1 MKCCSFPLP
10 NAQTR
15 IEGFN
20 VSDWNEQLREMR
32 EEYDSTPLRK
42 SDLKECPIEQFS
54 LWLKDASDAGV
65 PDSNACS
72 LATVD
77 EESRPVDRAILLK
90 GMEGGRF
97 VFYTNFN
104 SRKAT
109 QLINS
114 SSASMHFPWFALQ
127 RQVMITGKVA
137 KFEESKT
144 EEYFRSRPYFS
155 KLGAWASMQSEPLDS
170 RETLEKAFIEAREK
184 YGDDPPRPP
193 YWGGLALKPETVEFW
208 QGGPHR
214 LHDRFLFER
223 VEPNGWSVRRLY
235 P

>member
-1 MKCCSFPLP
+1 M
-10 NAQTR
+10 N
-15 IEGFN
+15 
-20 VSDWNEQLREMR
+20 DWNDQLGEMR
-32 EEYDSTPLRK
+32 EEYDSTPLHK
-42 SDLKECPIEQFS
+42 SDFKECPIEQFS

-77 EESRPVDRAILLK
+77 EESRPVARAVLLK
-90 GMEGGRF
+90 GIQDGGF

-104 SRKAT
+104 SRKAV

-114 SSASMHFPWFALQ
+114 PVASMHFPWFAIQ
-127 RQVMITGKVA
+127 RQVMIVGKVV
-137 KFEESKT
+137 KFEESKS
-144 EEYFRSRPYFS
+144 EEYFRSRPLFS
-155 KLGAWASMQSEPLDS
+155 KLGAWASKQSEPLDS

-193 YWGGLALKPETVEFW
+193 HWGGFSLQPEKIEFW

-223 VEPNGWSVRRLY
+223 DEPLEWNLRRFY

>member
-1 MKCCSFPLP
+1 M
-10 NAQTR
+10 T
-15 IEGFN
+15 
-20 VSDWNEQLREMR
+20 DWNEQLREMR

-42 SDLKECPIEQFS
+42 SDLKECPLEQFS
-54 LWLKDASDAGV
+54 IWLQEASDAGI

-72 LATVD
+72 LATLD
-77 EESRPVDRAILLK
+77 KESKPVARAVLLK
-90 GMEGGRF
+90 GMEDGRF

-109 QLINS
+109 QLLDS
-114 SSASMHFPWFALQ
+114 PWASMHFPWFASQ
-127 RQVMITGKVA
+127 RQVMITGRVE

-144 EEYFRSRPYFS
+144 DEYFRSRPYFS
-155 KLGAWASMQSEPLDS
+155 KLGAWASKQSEPLDS

-184 YGDDPPRPP
+184 FGDDPPRPP
-193 YWGGLALKPETVEFW
+193 HWGGFALNPDSIEFW

-223 VEPNGWSVRRLY
+223 TEAGGWNLRRLY

>member
-77 EESRPVDRAILLK
+77 EESRPVARAILLK

-193 YWGGLALKPETVEFW
+193 HWGGFALQPDTIEFW

-223 VEPNGWSVRRLY
+223 DEIGDWNVRRLY

>member
-1 MKCCSFPLP
+1 MTDL
-10 NAQTR
+10 
-15 IEGFN
+15 
-20 VSDWNEQLREMR
+20 NEQLREMR

-42 SDLKECPIEQFS
+42 ADLKECPLAQFS
-54 LWLKDASDAGV
+54 LWLKEAKEAGI

-72 LATVD
+72 LATLD
-77 EESRPVDRAILLK
+77 EGSRPIARAILLK
-90 GMEGGRF
+90 GLEDGCF

-104 SRKAT
+104 SRKAI

-114 SSASMHFPWFALQ
+114 PWASMHFPWFALQ

-137 KFEESKT
+137 KFEGSKT
-144 EEYFRSRPYFS
+144 DEYFRSRPYFS
-155 KLGAWASMQSEPLDS
+155 KLGAWASKQSEPLDS
-170 RETLEKAFIEAREK
+170 RETLEKAFIETREK

-193 YWGGLALKPETVEFW
+193 HWGGFALKPESIEFW
-208 QGGPHR
+208 KGGPHR

-223 VEPNGWSVRRLY
+223 MESNGWSMRRLY

>member
-1 MKCCSFPLP
+1 MTNL
-10 NAQTR
+10 NQ
-15 IEGFN
+15 
-20 VSDWNEQLREMR
+20 QLREMR

-42 SDLKECPIEQFS
+42 SDLKKCPLEQFS
-54 LWLKDASDAGV
+54 LWLKEAKEADV
-65 PDSNACS
+65 PDPNACS

-77 EESRPVDRAILLK
+77 EGSRPVARAVLLK
-90 GMEGGRF
+90 GLEDGCF

-104 SRKAT
+104 SKKAI

-114 SSASMHFPWFALQ
+114 PWASMHFPWFASQ
-127 RQVMITGKVA
+127 RQVMITGKVE

-155 KLGAWASMQSEPLDS
+155 KLGAWASKQSEPLDS

-184 YGDDPPRPP
+184 YGDDPPRPSH
-193 YWGGLALKPETVEFW
+193 WGGFALKPESIEFW

-223 VEPNGWSVRRLY
+223 TEPAFWNIRRLY

>member
-1 MKCCSFPLP
+1 MTDL
-10 NAQTR
+10 
-15 IEGFN
+15 
-20 VSDWNEQLREMR
+20 NEQLREMR
-32 EEYDSTPLRK
+32 GEYDSTPLRK
-42 SDLKECPIEQFS
+42 SDLKECPLEQFS
-54 LWLKDASDAGV
+54 LWLQEASDAGI
-65 PDSNACS
+65 PDPNACS
-72 LATVD
+72 LGTLD
-77 EESRPVDRAILLK
+77 EESKPVARAILLK
-90 GMEGGRF
+90 GMEDGRF

-114 SSASMHFPWFALQ
+114 PWASMHFPWFALQ
-127 RQVMITGKVA
+127 RQAMITGKVA

-144 EEYFRSRPYFS
+144 DEYFRSRPYFS
-155 KLGAWASMQSEPLDS
+155 KLGAWASKQSEPLDS

-184 YGDDPPRPP
+184 YGDDPPKPP
-193 YWGGLALKPETVEFW
+193 HWGGFALKPESIEFW

-223 VEPNGWSVRRLY
+223 TQAGEWSVRRLY